1 MGATQRDNW
10 WRDQGVDQL
19 RELLHGWDPIG
30 VAQEPD
36 WPGDE
41 YDELIEPLHARL
53 AAGATAGELAVFL
66 ERHVTGHI
74 GLDPDVD
81 REERFATRLVDWWR
95 AEAPA
100 P

>member
-10 WRDQGVDQL
+10 WRDQGVEQL
-19 RELLHGWDPIG
+19 RGLLFEWDPIG

-41 YDELIEPLHARL
+41 YDELIDPLHERL
-53 AAGATAGELAVFL
+53 AAGANAGELAVFL
-66 ERHVTGHI
+66 ESHVTEHI
-74 GLDPDVD
+74 GIDSDVD
-81 REERFATRLVDWWR
+81 REERFAARLVDWWR
-95 AEAPA
+95 AQAPA